1 MRYVIEGYAKVK
13 INNIG
18 KFYSIFRLGDVFQE
32 SYQVS
37 GPCPAWRESMLVA
50 SNSD

>member
-1 MRYVIEGYAKVK
+1 MRYVIEGFAKVK
-13 INNIG
+13 INIR
-18 KFYSIFRLGDVFQE
+18 KFYSIFRLGDAFQE